1 MQQTAHGI
9 ESIGIWPLS
18 LSLCLFSLYICM
30 LSTFSGRVNGA
41 ALLSWG
47 VSWWMKKEWLFMMV
61 SVLLNSL
68 AVLGHRQLLRY
79 STYKIYKVLQYAI
92 AQECQQNVNR
102 QWSYA
107 SLKNLTWL
115 DDKCSF
121 GWPHRFPFGVAATW
135 NNFGKDWQL
144 DGITEC
150 AYVCMHMWILHFVPP
165 PEMTLV

>member
-1 MQQTAHGI
+1 
-9 ESIGIWPLS
+9 
-18 LSLCLFSLYICM
+18 
-30 LSTFSGRVNGA
+30 
-41 ALLSWG
+41 
-47 VSWWMKKEWLFMMV
+47 MMV

-121 GWPHRFPFGVAATW
+121 G
-135 NNFGKDWQL
+135 
-144 DGITEC
+144 
-150 AYVCMHMWILHFVPP
+150 
-165 PEMTLV
+165 